1 MKKKRRW
8 FGKTVFEPDQQR
20 KFNQMIEK
28 RSGKILIPA
37 GIVIMFFQIYNIIY
51 TLYYTEF
58 RLHTEPSRVYMGF
71 YIFLML
77 FSGIMYLIRMIFS
90 GTEKDRSSLFLKM
103 YQWYGLVLIV
113 WAAGM
118 NAYDQRVSDNLNV
131 YGAAAVGVA
140 ALVYMKP
147 AAAVSGF
154 LISEVTLLLLMPVF
168 QPGGMTEHYG
178 SYVNS
183 LVLMFTA
190 LFISIYRY
198 ETVRGDFQKQEL
210 IASQNRE
217 IMQKSE
223 ALDYLANHDTLTGLW
238 NRRFLE
244 ICLEGWF
251 CQEDAGTF
259 AVMMI
264 DVDYFKQYNDTYG
277 HQQGDECLQRISGAI
292 RLVAGKA
299 TVFRYGGEE
308 FLCMLPEAEEG
319 EIWRLGK
326 EICQCVERLAIP
338 AADSGRNV
346 TVSAGWASGKMKCRE
361 EFEFLLEQADLALY
375 RAKENGRNR
384 VEGPEFDSTEAI

>member
-1 MKKKRRW
+1 MKKRRGW
-8 FGKTVFEPDQQR
+8 FGETVFEPDQQR

-71 YIFLML
+71 YVFLML
-77 FSGIMYLIRMIFS
+77 FSGIMYLARVLLS
-90 GTEKDRSSLFLKM
+90 RTEKDRSSLFLKM
-103 YQWYGLVLIV
+103 YQWYGVVLIV

-131 YGAAAVGVA
+131 YGAAAIGVA
-140 ALVYMKP
+140 ALVYMRP
-147 AAAVSGF
+147 VAAASGF
-154 LISEVTLLLLMPVF
+154 LISEILLLLLMPVF

-210 IASQNRE
+210 IASQNKE

-244 ICLEGWF
+244 ICLEGWV

-277 HQQGDECLQRISGAI
+277 HQQGDECLQRISSAI

-308 FLCMLPEAEEG
+308 FLCMIPKAEEG
-319 EIWRLGK
+319 EIRRLGK
-326 EICQCVERLAIP
+326 EVCQCVERLAIP
-338 AADSGRNV
+338 AADPGRNV
-346 TVSAGWASGKMKCRE
+346 TVSAGWASGEMKSRE
-361 EFEFLLEQADLALY
+361 SFEWLLEQADLALY

-384 VEGPEFDSTEAI
+384 AEGPEV